1 MDEIIAEE
9 IRKTVNVLRNGG
21 VILYPTD
28 TVWGLGCDALNA
40 KAVDKVYKIKKR
52 HESKSLIILLSSFES
67 LEQYVQK
74 VPEITEDLISS
85 IERPVTVI
93 YDNARNL
100 PKNVTASDGTIAIRI
115 VRDAFCKNLIEALG
129 HPLISSSANIS
140 GEPTP
145 LVFSRISQDIIDSV
159 DYCVQLYHDQFVQA
173 KASSIIRLYTN
184 GEYKVIRD

>member
-1 MDEIIAEE
+1 
-9 IRKTVNVLRNGG
+9 
-21 VILYPTD
+21 
-28 TVWGLGCDALNA
+28 
-40 KAVDKVYKIKKR
+40 
-52 HESKSLIILLSSFES
+52 
-67 LEQYVQK
+67 VQK

-100 PKNVTASDGTIAIRI
+100 PKNVTASDGTVAIRV
-115 VRDAFCKNLIEALG
+115 VRDAFCKNLIETLG

-145 LVFSRISQDIIDSV
+145 LVFSKISQGIIDSV

-173 KASSIIRLYTN
+173 KASSIIRLYTS